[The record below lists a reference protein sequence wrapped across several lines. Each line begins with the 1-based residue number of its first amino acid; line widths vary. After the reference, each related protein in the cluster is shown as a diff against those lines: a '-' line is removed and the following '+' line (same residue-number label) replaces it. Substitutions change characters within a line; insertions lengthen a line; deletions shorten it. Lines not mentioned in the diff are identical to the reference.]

1 MRWPVITFGFHRCE
15 DVISQPTV
23 YYEQTD
29 EERRMKQGIAGEPSE
44 SGGRRKRGG
53 IGHLIPEIVLTTE
66 DGQITLRQ
74 LELLKAVSSE
84 RSQNRAAEKLGI
96 STAVLNRQL
105 REMEKRAGTKLLDTT
120 KRGSELT
127 AEGRQLLRVLGALNR
142 RMTRQKELIVGCTSV
157 SQAIAER
164 ICSKLTMKGKKV
176 RLIVA
181 DDETNISMSM
191 SGLLDVIFVD
201 DPRFAYEYPKEG
213 RVHEVT
219 KDFLIQCDRGEGYAV
234 LTSGPQRIGFDVLRQ
249 ESKPFKVKATVF
261 SPEELLASKH
271 SFFVSK
277 MLLSDRR
284 IDLPQSAKLR
294 RIPYTIYAI
303 ETTDHADIA
312 AFFDCMAPEQYYPIG

>member
-1 MRWPVITFGFHRCE
+1 
-15 DVISQPTV
+15 
-23 YYEQTD
+23 
-29 EERRMKQGIAGEPSE
+29 MKQGIAGEPSE

-66 DGQITLRQ
+66 EGQITLRQ
-74 LELLKAVSSE
+74 IELLKAVSTE
-84 RSQNRAAEKLGI
+84 RSQNRAAKKLGI
-96 STAVLNRQL
+96 STAVLNRQISEL
-105 REMEKRAGTKLLDTT
+105 EKRAGTKLLNAT

-127 AEGRQLLRVLGALNR
+127 TEGEQLLRVLGALNR
-142 RMTRQKELIVGCTSV
+142 RMTRQKELTVGCTSV

-164 ICSKLTMKGKKV
+164 VCSKLTLKGKRV

-191 SGLLDVIFVD
+191 SGELDIVFVD

-234 LTSGPQRIGFDVLRQ
+234 LTSGPQRIGFDQLKQ
-249 ESKPFKVKATVF
+249 EGRPFKVKTTVF
-261 SPEELLASKH
+261 SPEELIASKL

-277 MLLSDRR
+277 MLLMDRK
-284 IDLPQSAKLR
+284 IELPQNVKQK

-312 AFFDCMAPEQYYPIG
+312 SFFECMAPEQYYPIG

>member
-1 MRWPVITFGFHRCE
+1 
-15 DVISQPTV
+15 
-23 YYEQTD
+23 
-29 EERRMKQGIAGEPSE
+29 MKQGIAGEPSE

-53 IGHLIPEIVLTTE
+53 IGHLIPEIVLTTDE
-66 DGQITLRQ
+66 GQITLRQ
-74 LELLKAVSSE
+74 IELLKAVSTE
-84 RSQNRAAEKLGI
+84 RSQNRAAMKLGI
-96 STAVLNRQL
+96 STAVLNRQI
-105 REMEKRAGTKLLDTT
+105 RELENRAGTKLLNAT

-127 AEGRQLLRVLGALNR
+127 PEGEQLLRVLGALNR

-164 ICSKLTMKGKKV
+164 ICSKLTLKGKRV

-191 SGLLDVIFVD
+191 SGQLDIVFVD

-234 LTSGPQRIGFDVLRQ
+234 LTSGPQRIGFDLLRQ
-249 ESKPFKVKATVF
+249 ERKPFKVKATVF
-261 SPEELLASKH
+261 SPEELIASKH
-271 SFFVSK
+271 SFFISK
-277 MLLSDRR
+277 MLLTDRKLE
-284 IDLPQSAKLR
+284 LPQNARQK

-312 AFFDCMAPEQYYPIG
+312 DFFDCMAPEQYYPIG